1 MTVTVQE
8 QLPAWYFA
16 RYGRPP
22 HKVDVDCAQDW
33 VHRALR
39 STKRSVER
47 EFEGRGYVVRVA
59 DLSWPRAG
67 VSALGFGYPPAR
79 TAGPTAFREAAPVRL
94 RAKLN
99 MRSKEL
105 ILDPQAEADL
115 HGELEMMGFPLSPS
129 PREVIMAHELFHL
142 FCPKCPA
149 ALAELA
155 AHLYAAEVLGL
166 DYFPGLLDIADRFQ
180 EHALRSA

>member
-1 MTVTVQE
+1 MILTVQE

-22 HKVDVDCAQDW
+22 HKVEVDQAADW

-39 STKRSVER
+39 MTKRHPER
-47 EFEGRGYVVRVA
+47 EFEGRGFTIRVA
-59 DLSWPRAG
+59 DLSWGA
-67 VSALGFGYPPAR
+67 S
-79 TAGPTAFREAAPVRL
+79 VRL

-99 MRSKEL
+99 LRSKEL
-105 ILDPQAEADL
+105 IFDPQAEADL

-149 ALAELA
+149 TLTEMA
-155 AHLYAAEVLGL
+155 AHMYAAELL
-166 DYFPGLLDIADRFQ
+166 SLSYFPGLLDIAHRFQ
-180 EHALRSA
+180 DAGKRTA

>member
-22 HKVDVDCAQDW
+22 HKADVDRAEDW
-33 VHRALR
+33 VQKALR

-47 EFEGRGYVVRVA
+47 EFEGRGYAIRVA
-59 DLSWPRAG
+59 DLSWPQIGA
-67 VSALGFGYPPAR
+67 
-79 TAGPTAFREAAPVRL
+79 TTQVRL
-94 RAKLN
+94 RARLN
-99 MRSKEL
+99 LRSKEL

-142 FCPKCPA
+142 FCPKCPEP
-149 ALAELA
+149 LAELA
-155 AHLYAAEVLGL
+155 AHLYAAEVLDL
-166 DYFPGLLDIADRFQ
+166 SYFPGLLDIAERFQ
-180 EHALRSA
+180 GNAQRSA

>member
-22 HKVDVDCAQDW
+22 HKVQVDQAEDW
-33 VHRALR
+33 VQKAIRM
-39 STKRSVER
+39 TKRHPER
-47 EFEGRGYVVRVA
+47 EFEGRGFIVRTA
-59 DLSWPRAG
+59 DLSWGAK
-67 VSALGFGYPPAR
+67 
-79 TAGPTAFREAAPVRL
+79 VRL

-99 MRSKEL
+99 LRGQEL
-105 ILDPQAEADL
+105 ILDSQAEADL
-115 HGELEMMGFPLSPS
+115 HGELELMGFPISPS

-149 ALAELA
+149 ALAEMA
-155 AHLYAAEVLGL
+155 AHLYAAELLGL
-166 DYFPGLLDIADRFQ
+166 SYFPGLLDVTRRFQ
-180 EHALRSA
+180 DAGRQTA

>member
-16 RYGRPP
+16 RYGRPSN
-22 HKVDVDCAQDW
+22 KVDVDAAEDW
-33 VHRALR
+33 ALKAVR
-39 STKRSVER
+39 MTKRSIER
-47 EFEGRGYVVRVA
+47 EFQGRGFVVRVA
-59 DLSWPRAG
+59 DLTWPQGRG
-67 VSALGFGYPPAR
+67 VS
-79 TAGPTAFREAAPVRL
+79 VRL
-94 RAKLN
+94 RARLN
-99 MRSKEL
+99 LRNKEL

-149 ALAELA
+149 PLAEMA
-155 AHLYAAEVLGL
+155 AHLYAAEALKL
-166 DYFPGLLDIADRFQ
+166 DYFPGLLDIADRFSSA
-180 EHALRSA
+180 EHAAQRSA